1 MTINKKKILFAI
13 LAGGQS
19 KRFGGGFKAFAKIN
33 GITIL
38 DKIINKLKKYNNEI
52 IINAND
58 LKRFKK
64 IDYPIIEDKF
74 KGFVGPLAGIHTSML
89 WAKEN
94 YKNKE
99 WVFTVPSDTPFLPD
113 NLLDKFLAV
122 SYTHLT
128 LPTKRSV

>member
-52 IINAND
+52 IIN
-58 LKRFKK
+58 
-64 IDYPIIEDKF
+64 
-74 KGFVGPLAGIHTSML
+74 H
-89 WAKEN
+89 
-94 YKNKE
+94 
-99 WVFTVPSDTPFLPD
+99 
-113 NLLDKFLAV
+113 
-122 SYTHLT
+122 
-128 LPTKRSV
+128 